1 MIVLQKN
8 IKLTALII
16 AVLSIMLFSA
26 CNKSE
31 PENVTLETALSVDSS
46 FSGKR
51 TVVCTFPRSII
62 PSNSQQETN
71 LDKVIQ
77 KYCPDSLDYTKN
89 ISNDSFSYSFQ
100 LKFNSATDYIDK
112 VDDITGLKVAVSFSN
127 PDTVLTSGWKIE
139 ENFESSQLLKWIFD
153 GAKQENMDGFDF
165 DVKEIKT
172 TAALGDDIH
181 TSEPIISVNNLSGY
195 PIEKI
200 QIDTVNKKN
209 SVYDRTFIFTISQTT
224 FDKLGNK
231 VSDYFKSVTDN
242 SASSAEWILENNSYL
257 YTVKFTDVSLKELEG
272 YTNKL
277 LSSVYSDIA
286 YEDKSTG
293 STPLAEQNCFY
304 ETLDFSNY
312 VGNNNGNVP
321 IEYSYSAG
329 GSAELGECMIYK
341 DCEWTPATDLLDTNL
356 YGKKV
361 AVKNSD
367 SLLQLKIADGKQY
380 TASSIDIKVT
390 SVDNDTLQ
398 KSITFRYD
406 IATGGNEASNYTKSY
421 FDGLNIGAVQ
431 SVEGAQNTCTITFSG
446 TDSEINSVISTIF
459 GSNNNISHSC
469 YNPPMTLRTVRQFT
483 DHIDFSS
490 MLTGKNTDTPVNYYV
505 TSQGGDIIKSLTA
518 EKNSKNESSAP
529 ESSTALSDDG
539 NGTYCIRLNN
549 AITDVKFDVSVPNT
563 TDIIVFSVFAVL
575 ITAAA
580 IVLIFLLKNKK
591 IFTSLPQ
598 PEQNKAFAD
607 NNNKL
612 AKRERKNKK

>member
-1 MIVLQKN
+1 M
-8 IKLTALII
+8 

-31 PENVTLETALSVDSS
+31 PENVTLETTLSVDNS

-51 TVVCTFPRSII
+51 TIVCTFPRSII
-62 PSNSQQETN
+62 PANSQQETN

-89 ISNDSFSYSFQ
+89 ISENNFSYSFQ

-112 VDDITGLKVAVSFSN
+112 VDDITGLQVAVSFSN

-139 ENFESSQLLKWIFD
+139 ENFESSQLLNWIYD

-200 QIDTVNKKN
+200 QIDTVNKKS

-231 VSDYFKSVTDN
+231 VSDYFKAITDN
-242 SASSAEWILENNSYL
+242 SASSAEWLLENNSYL

-312 VGNNNGNVP
+312 VGQNNGNVP
-321 IEYSYSAG
+321 VEYTYSVE

-341 DCEWTPATDLLDTNL
+341 DCEWQPATDLLDTNI
-356 YGKKV
+356 YGKKS
-361 AVKNSD
+361 AIKNSS
-367 SLLQLKIADGKQY
+367 SLLQLKITDGKQY

-390 SVDNDTLQ
+390 SIDNDTLQ
-398 KSITFRYD
+398 KSIIFRYD
-406 IATGGNEASNYTKSY
+406 IATGGNEASDYTKAY
-421 FDGLNIGAVQ
+421 FDSLNIGAVQ
-431 SVEGAQNTCTITFSG
+431 SVENSQNTCTITFSG
-446 TDSEINSVISTIF
+446 TDAEINSVISSIF
-459 GSNNNISHSC
+459 GNNNNISHST
-469 YNPPMTLRTVRQFT
+469 YNPSMTLRTVRQFT
-483 DHIDFSS
+483 DSIDFSS
-490 MLTGKNTDTPVNYYV
+490 MLTGKNTDTPVNYYI
-505 TSQGGDIIKSLTA
+505 TAQNGDILKSLTV
-518 EKNSKNESSAP
+518 ENTSSAQT
-529 ESSTALSDDG
+529 STPDNQTSMTNDG
-539 NGTYCIRLNN
+539 NGTYSIRLNN
-549 AITDVKFDVSVPNT
+549 AVTEVKFDISVPNT
-563 TDIIVFSVFAVL
+563 SDIIVFSVFAVL

-580 IVLIFLLKNKK
+580 IVMIFLLKKK
-591 IFTSLPQ
+591 KAYTSLPQ
-598 PEQNKAFAD
+598 SEQNKAFSD
-607 NNNKL
+607 KNNKL